1 MVHTQVQGHFDRN
14 LYPKRIYVLQYS
26 KIMQNHVTDSD
37 RIIFWLAIMIKCYPC
52 SIWRERKKE
61 QRIQNLRFC
70 CFDIKNNHDELQ
82 KDDAYVINAS

>member
-1 MVHTQVQGHFDRN
+1 
-14 LYPKRIYVLQYS
+14 
-26 KIMQNHVTDSD
+26 MQNHVTNSD